1 MASVRSVVE
10 DELTTED
17 TEDTEDHRG
26 SQRITEENESNAV
39 LRSIRIAVL
48 RDADTLSDEEVGAS
62 SDALVCAGRGR
73 IPLQ

>member
-17 TEDTEDHRG
+17 TEDHRG
-26 SQRITEENESNAV
+26 NESNAV

-62 SDALVCAGRGR
+62 SDAPVCAGRGR
-73 IPLQ
+73 ISLR